1 MSLVLKPFHELLEM
15 HFIIPPYQ
23 RGYRWES
30 RQVEELLDDL
40 LDFVKSLKTK
50 RNRNNEGH
58 EPYYCLQPI
67 TVVRHPENA
76 DTYFVV
82 DGQQRLTTI
91 YILMHYLSKN
101 SDYEYPVY
109 TFSLPSR
116 DVQNGYLDKLEFME
130 DDKKFI
136 DNIDNFYVKKAYST
150 IVVWFSRDGH
160 DRYKGNNSSLK
171 NSHA

>member
-82 DGQQRLTTI
+82 DGQ
-91 YILMHYLSKN
+91 
-101 SDYEYPVY
+101 
-109 TFSLPSR
+109 
-116 DVQNGYLDKLEFME
+116 
-130 DDKKFI
+130 
-136 DNIDNFYVKKAYST
+136 
-150 IVVWFSRDGH
+150 
-160 DRYKGNNSSLK
+160 
-171 NSHA
+171 

>member
-91 YILMHYLSKN
+91 YILIIICRKTVIMNIRYIHFLFPVEMSRMDIWTNLN
-101 SDYEYPVY
+101 SWRMIR
-109 TFSLPSR
+109 SL
-116 DVQNGYLDKLEFME
+116 L
-130 DDKKFI
+130 I
-136 DNIDNFYVKKAYST
+136 T
-150 IVVWFSRDGH
+150 
-160 DRYKGNNSSLK
+160 
-171 NSHA
+171 

>member
-82 DGQQRLTTI
+82 DGQQRLTTC
-91 YILMHYLSKN
+91 LL
-101 SDYEYPVY
+101 Y
-109 TFSLPSR
+109 TS
-116 DVQNGYLDKLEFME
+116 
-130 DDKKFI
+130 
-136 DNIDNFYVKKAYST
+136 
-150 IVVWFSRDGH
+150 
-160 DRYKGNNSSLK
+160 
-171 NSHA
+171 

>member
-67 TVVRHPENA
+67 TVVRHPENVFCSRWSA
-76 DTYFVV
+76 TPYYDIYPHALFVEK
-82 DGQQRLTTI
+82 Q
-91 YILMHYLSKN
+91 
-101 SDYEYPVY
+101 
-109 TFSLPSR
+109 
-116 DVQNGYLDKLEFME
+116 
-130 DDKKFI
+130 
-136 DNIDNFYVKKAYST
+136 
-150 IVVWFSRDGH
+150 
-160 DRYKGNNSSLK
+160 
-171 NSHA
+171 